1 MLTRLTRTATT
12 LTLTAGMLAAAPI
25 AQAQDID
32 FSEMTPEQTEAFG
45 AQVRAYLMENPEVIM
60 EAVAVLEERQAAGQ
74 ARASPAIRARSVRAS
89 GPLAPG
95 RNRSRK
101 AASRASCWSGV
112 KR

>member
-60 EAVAVLEERQAAGQ
+60 EAVSQLGHLLLQRHELDIDCVGRHV
-74 ARASPAIRARSVRAS
+74 VRPWWEQWW
-89 GPLAPG
+89 GHHHKHL
-95 RNRSRK
+95 
-101 AASRASCWSGV
+101 WL
-112 KR
+112 